1 MSLVC
6 AVQLDG
12 ALCEHVGHV
21 LGHTHH
27 LLLHEGAVQ
36 APKRAHLGLHA
47 YTKQGVCSDYVINKK
62 NRIKNEKG
70 AQEQKKNQK
79 KGSQ

>member
-47 YTKQGVCSDYVINKK
+47 YKKQGVCSDYVINKK

>member
-47 YTKQGVCSDYVINKK
+47 YTNK
-62 NRIKNEKG
+62 G
-70 AQEQKKNQK
+70 LVQTM
-79 KGSQ
+79 